1 MNGLLIKNPIVDL
14 PIKMKENLKRTL
26 CNSLGG
32 GGEGG
37 EGGGRS
43 RTRIW
48 ALLRR
53 LLTELKLRLRR
64 RLTVRGRVIFGEIK
78 NQFYIKR
85 NRQIWPCD

>member
-1 MNGLLIKNPIVDL
+1 MTGLLIKNPIVDL
-14 PIKMKENLKRTL
+14 PIKMKENSKRTL
-26 CNSLGG
+26 GNSLSPW
-32 GGEGG
+32 
-37 EGGGRS
+37 GGGRS

-64 RLTVRGRVIFGEIK
+64 RLTVRGRVVFGEIK

>member
-1 MNGLLIKNPIVDL
+1 MTGLLIKNPIVDL
-14 PIKMKENLKRTL
+14 PIKMKENSKRTL
-26 CNSLGG
+26 GNSLSAWGG
-32 GGEGG
+32 GG
-37 EGGGRS
+37 GGGGA

-64 RLTVRGRVIFGEIK
+64 RLTVRGRVVFGEIK